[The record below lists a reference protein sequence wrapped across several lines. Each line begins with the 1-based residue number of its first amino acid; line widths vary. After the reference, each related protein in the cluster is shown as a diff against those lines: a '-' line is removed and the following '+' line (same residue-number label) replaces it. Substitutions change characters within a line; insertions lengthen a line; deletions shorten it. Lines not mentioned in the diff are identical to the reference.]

1 MQNHLKKHLLAILSI
16 IIFIIITIPLYF
28 INEGP
33 TPAGVSEYT
42 DDEILGKG
50 QKESDKTPFIITG
63 DLSDFK
69 TQDPFQPVYD
79 NFTISQRQ
87 NQGLSTA
94 LPKIEPYYHEKTVY
108 LTFDDGPND
117 DIEIAILDILKQ
129 EQVKATFFLLGN
141 KLHDYPDVVKR
152 IYNENHAIGN
162 HSYTHIYEKL
172 YDSPGSYIKE
182 LQQADDIFKEILGVR
197 PLITRAPG
205 GIVGNFTDE
214 YWLELERLGY
224 IEVGWNISSG
234 DASDGTAED
243 LIDNIIHQLDN
254 FPILQDHAIILM
266 HSSPGH
272 EETIKAL
279 PQIIKILKERGFAF
293 GVITPSTPPAWENKK
308 S

>member
-1 MQNHLKKHLLAILSI
+1 M
-16 IIFIIITIPLYF
+16 
-28 INEGP
+28 
-33 TPAGVSEYT
+33 
-42 DDEILGKG
+42 
-50 QKESDKTPFIITG
+50 
-63 DLSDFK
+63 
-69 TQDPFQPVYD
+69 
-79 NFTISQRQ
+79 
-87 NQGLSTA
+87 
-94 LPKIEPYYHEKTVY
+94 
-108 LTFDDGPND
+108 
-117 DIEIAILDILKQ
+117 
-129 EQVKATFFLLGN
+129 
-141 KLHDYPDVVKR
+141 
-152 IYNENHAIGN
+152 
-162 HSYTHIYEKL
+162 
-172 YDSPGSYIKE
+172 
-182 LQQADDIFKEILGVR
+182 GVR

-224 IEVGWNISSG
+224 IEVGWIISSG

-266 HSSPGH
+266 LSSPGH